1 MQLIDFI
8 ITIFCK
14 IDDMLKNILGNKR
27 LRQRGP
33 RPKLSDSELIT
44 MEIVGEF
51 LGKDCDEDIHS
62 YFKTHWSNLFPFV
75 PDRSVFVRQSAN
87 LWAVKAKLRE
97 RFVAMLL
104 TDNSSN
110 LRIVDG
116 FPMPVCNFRR
126 AHFSKV
132 FKGQAHYGHC
142 ASKNLTYY
150 GFKGH
155 LLINASG
162 AIVGL
167 TVAAANV
174 DEREAFFDLADL
186 VPGKGL
192 GDKGYILRESHKQEL
207 REMGVELETPL
218 RDNMHET
225 RSPRYLRCLNRTRR
239 IIETVIGQL
248 TERFHIE
255 KVRARDLWH
264 LTNRI
269 GRKLLSHTV
278 AHVIAR
284 IQGIPGLRLDN
295 LITA

>member
-14 IDDMLKNILGNKR
+14 IDDMLKNILKDNR

-33 RPKLSDSELIT
+33 QPKLSDSELIT

-62 YFKTHWSNLFPFV
+62 YFKTYWSNLFPFI

-97 RFVAMLL
+97 LFVAMLL

-132 FKGQAHYGHC
+132 FKGDAHYGHC

-162 AIVGL
+162 VIVGL
-167 TVAAANV
+167 AVAAANV

-186 VPGKGL
+186 VPCKGI

-207 REMGVELETPL
+207 QEMGVELETPL

-225 RSPRYLRCLNRTRR
+225 RSPGYLRCLNKTRR